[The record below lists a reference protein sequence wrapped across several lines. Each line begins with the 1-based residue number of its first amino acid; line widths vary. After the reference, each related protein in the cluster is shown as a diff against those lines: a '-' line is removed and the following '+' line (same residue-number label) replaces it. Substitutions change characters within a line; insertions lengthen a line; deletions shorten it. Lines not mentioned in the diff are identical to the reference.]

1 MGAMPAFGTILTALV
16 TPFDA
21 QLRVDEDAAV
31 RLMEHCVAHGSDGL
45 VICGTTGEA
54 ATLDDEEHLRVVEL
68 AVQEM
73 GGRATIVAGVGSND
87 TRHAIKLTE
96 RASALG
102 VDGLLHVT
110 PYYNRPNER
119 GIVAHF
125 KACAAVTDKP
135 IMLYNIPFRTGRDMS
150 NELLARMGQEID
162 NVVAVKQSNTE
173 SIALIDG
180 LDLYAGDN
188 ETFCDVLELGGAGG
202 VLVASH
208 IVGDAFRR
216 MVDEPE
222 QRRAIDAELRD
233 LFEALAVA
241 PNPIGIKAALNLL
254 GHDVGGLRLPMVEAD
269 EHELA
274 VIRGALE
281 RHGLLAAA
289 RESAA

>member
-1 MGAMPAFGTILTALV
+1 MPGMPALGTILTALV

-21 QLRVDEDAAV
+21 QLRVDEEATV
-31 RLMEHCVAHGSDGL
+31 RLMEHVVAHGSDGL

-54 ATLDDEEHLRVVEL
+54 TTLTDEEHLRVIEL

-73 GGRATIVAGVGSND
+73 GGKATIVAGVGSND
-87 TRHAIKLTE
+87 TRHAVHLTE
-96 RASALG
+96 RATVLG

-110 PYYNRPNER
+110 PYYNRPSER
-119 GIVAHF
+119 GTAAHF
-125 KACAAVTDKP
+125 KACAAATDKP
-135 IMLYNIPFRTGRDMS
+135 IMLYNIPLRTGRDMS
-150 NELLARMGQEID
+150 NAFLAQLAREID
-162 NVVAVKQSNTE
+162 LVVAVKQSNPD
-173 SIALIDG
+173 ALAPIDG
-180 LDLYAGDN
+180 LDVYAGDN
-188 ETFCDVLELGGAGG
+188 ETFCDVLEMGGAGG

-208 IVGDAFRR
+208 IVGDEFRR

-222 QRRAIDAELRD
+222 QRRAIHDGLSD

-274 VIRGALE
+274 TIRAALQ
-281 RHGLLAAA
+281 RHGLLATAQA
-289 RESAA
+289 

>member
-1 MGAMPAFGTILTALV
+1 MGAMPQLGTILTALV

-21 QLRVDEDAAV
+21 QLRVDEEATV

-54 ATLDDEEHLRVVEL
+54 ATLTDEEHLRVIEL

-73 GGRATIVAGVGSND
+73 GGRATIVAGVGVND
-87 TRHAIKLTE
+87 TAHAVRLTE
-96 RASALG
+96 RATELG
-102 VDGLLHVT
+102 VDALLHVT

-119 GIVAHF
+119 GIEAHF
-125 KACAAVTDKP
+125 KACAEATDKP
-135 IMLYNIPFRTGRDMS
+135 IMLYNIPIRTGRDMS
-150 NELLARMGQEID
+150 NEFLARLAQEID
-162 NVVAVKQSNTE
+162 LVVAVKQSNPD
-173 SIALIDG
+173 SLAPIDG

-188 ETFCDVLELGGAGG
+188 ETFCDVLEMGGAGG

-208 IVGDAFRR
+208 IVGDEFRR

-222 QRRAIDAELRD
+222 RRREIEAGLRD

-254 GHDVGGLRLPMVEAD
+254 GHRVGGLRLPMVEAD
-269 EHELA
+269 EQELG
-274 VIRGALE
+274 VIRAALE
-281 RHGLLAAA
+281 RHGLLATV
-289 RESAA
+289 S

>member
-1 MGAMPAFGTILTALV
+1 MV

-21 QLRVDEDAAV
+21 QLRVDEDATV
-31 RLMEHCVAHGSDGL
+31 RLMNHLVAHGSDGL

-54 ATLDDEEHLRVVEL
+54 ATLDDDEHLRVVEL

-96 RASALG
+96 RATELG

-119 GIVAHF
+119 GIKRHF
-125 KACAAVTDKP
+125 AECAKATDKP

-150 NELLARMGQEID
+150 NELLAQMAQEID
-162 NVVAVKQSNTE
+162 NAVAVKQSNTD

-180 LDLYAGDN
+180 LELYAGDN

-208 IVGDAFRR
+208 IVGDEFRR

-222 QRRAIDAELRD
+222 NRRAIDAGLHD

-269 EHELA
+269 ADELA
-274 VIRGALE
+274 TIRGGLE
-281 RHGLLAAA
+281 RYGLLTTAQA
-289 RESAA
+289 

>member
-1 MGAMPAFGTILTALV
+1 MPAMPQLGTILTALV

-21 QLRVDEDAAV
+21 QLRVDEEATV

-54 ATLDDEEHLRVVEL
+54 ATLTDDEHLRVIEL

-73 GGRATIVAGVGSND
+73 GSKATIVAGVGVND
-87 TRHAIKLTE
+87 TAHAVRLTE
-96 RASALG
+96 RATALG

-119 GIVAHF
+119 GIEAHF

-135 IMLYNIPFRTGRDMS
+135 IMLYNIPLRTGRDMS
-150 NELLARMGQEID
+150 NDFLARLAQEID
-162 NVVAVKQSNTE
+162 LVVAVKQSNPD
-173 SIALIDG
+173 SLALIDG

-188 ETFCDVLELGGAGG
+188 ETFCDVLEMGGAGG

-216 MVDEPE
+216 MVDEPD
-222 QRRAIDAELRD
+222 RRREIDAGLHD

-254 GHDVGGLRLPMVEAD
+254 GHNVGGLRLPMVEAD
-269 EHELA
+269 EHEVG
-274 VIRGALE
+274 VIRAALE
-281 RHGLLAAA
+281 RHRLLATV
-289 RESAA
+289 S

>member
-1 MGAMPAFGTILTALV
+1 MPAMPALGTILTATV

-21 QLRVDEDAAV
+21 QLRVDEEATV
-31 RLMEHCVAHGSDGL
+31 RLMEHLVAHGSDGL

-54 ATLDDEEHLRVVEL
+54 TTLTDDEHLRVIEL

-87 TRHAIKLTE
+87 TRHAVHLTE
-96 RASALG
+96 RATALG

-119 GIVAHF
+119 GIAAHF
-125 KACAAVTDKP
+125 KACADATDKP
-135 IMLYNIPFRTGRDMS
+135 IMLYNIPLRTGRDMS
-150 NELLARMGQEID
+150 NEFLARLAQEID
-162 NVVAVKQSNTE
+162 LAVAVKQHGD
-173 SIALIDG
+173 ALAPIDG

-188 ETFCDVLELGGAGG
+188 ETFCDVLEMGGAGG

-208 IVGDAFRR
+208 IVGDEFRR
-216 MVDEPE
+216 MVDEPQ
-222 QRRAIDAELRD
+222 QRRAIHDGLSD

-274 VIRGALE
+274 TIRAALQ
-281 RHGLLAAA
+281 RHGLLATAQA
-289 RESAA
+289 

>member
-1 MGAMPAFGTILTALV
+1 MAAMPQLGTILTAMV

-31 RLMEHCVAHGSDGL
+31 RLMRHLVAHGSDGL

-54 ATLDDEEHLRVVEL
+54 TTLTDDEHLRVIEL

-73 GGRATIVAGVGSND
+73 GGKATIVAGVGSND
-87 TRHAIKLTE
+87 TRHAIHLTE
-96 RASALG
+96 RATGLG

-119 GIVAHF
+119 GIKRHF
-125 KACAAVTDKP
+125 AECARATDRP
-135 IMLYNIPFRTGRDMS
+135 IMLYNIPLRTGRDMS
-150 NELLARMGQEID
+150 NELLAEMAQEID
-162 NVVAVKQSNTE
+162 LVVAVKQHGDAL
-173 SIALIDG
+173 ALIDG

-188 ETFCDVLELGGAGG
+188 ETFCDVLEMGGAGG

-222 QRRAIDAELRD
+222 NRKAIDAGLAD

-254 GHDVGGLRLPMVEAD
+254 GHGVGGLRLPMVEAD
-269 EHELA
+269 ERELA
-274 VIRGALE
+274 TIRAALE
-281 RHGLLAAA
+281 RHGLLATV
-289 RESAA
+289 

>member
-1 MGAMPAFGTILTALV
+1 MPAMPQLGTVLTAMV

-21 QLRVDEDAAV
+21 QLRVDEEATV
-31 RLMEHCVAHGSDGL
+31 RLMRHLVAHGSDGL

-68 AVQEM
+68 AVQEL
-73 GGRATIVAGVGSND
+73 GGQCTIVAGVGSND

-96 RASALG
+96 RATALG

-119 GIVAHF
+119 GIAAHF

-150 NELLARMGQEID
+150 NDFIARLGQEID
-162 NVVAVKQSNTE
+162 NVVAVKQSNTDA
-173 SIALIDG
+173 IAPIDG

-208 IVGDAFRR
+208 IVGDEFRR

-222 QRRAIDAELRD
+222 RRRELHDGLSD

-269 EHELA
+269 EHELD

-281 RHGLLAAA
+281 RHGLLATV
-289 RESAA
+289 

>member
-1 MGAMPAFGTILTALV
+1 MPALGTILTAMV

-21 QLRVDEDAAV
+21 QMRVDEDATV
-31 RLMEHCVAHGSDGL
+31 RLMNHLAAHGSDGL

-54 ATLDDEEHLRVVEL
+54 ATLDDDEHLRVVEL

-73 GGRATIVAGVGSND
+73 GGKVTIVAGVGSND

-96 RASALG
+96 RATELG

-119 GIVAHF
+119 GIKRHF
-125 KACAAVTDKP
+125 AECAKATDKP

-150 NELLARMGQEID
+150 NELLAELAQEID
-162 NVVAVKQSNTE
+162 LVVAVKQSNQD
-173 SIALIDG
+173 SLAPIDG

-188 ETFCDVLELGGAGG
+188 ETFCDVLEMGGAGG

-208 IVGDAFRR
+208 IVGDDFRR

-222 QRRAIDAELRD
+222 QRRAIHDGLSD

-269 EHELA
+269 ADELA
-274 VIRGALE
+274 TIRAAME
-281 RHGLLAAA
+281 RHGLLATAQA
-289 RESAA
+289 